1 MPFVFPA
8 LRIYPLTLLVPL
20 VIYGLIAAAVPS
32 LRRSVLWLHSGRFDP
47 DVLILVLVTIVLSGA
62 ALIGWYYL
70 VKPDINFHL
79 AQMPKLSF
87 WMLPLAAIGFAMLN
101 AAMEEFAFRGII
113 MQSLD
118 SALGAGNLS
127 VLIQATSFGLFHYAA
142 GFPNGGWGL
151 AMVTIYGFMLGMLRR
166 RSQGLLACWT
176 AHVLADVVIFGIL
189 AIIVV
194 AE

>member
-1 MPFVFPA
+1 
-8 LRIYPLTLLVPL
+8 
-20 VIYGLIAAAVPS
+20 
-32 LRRSVLWLHSGRFDP
+32 
-47 DVLILVLVTIVLSGA
+47 
-62 ALIGWYYL
+62 
-70 VKPDINFHL
+70 
-79 AQMPKLSF
+79 
-87 WMLPLAAIGFAMLN
+87 MLPVAAIGFPMLN

-127 VLIQATSFGLFHYAA
+127 VLTQATLFGLFHYAA

-151 AMVTIYGFMLGMLRR
+151 VMVTIYGFMLGMLRR

-176 AHVLADVVIFGIL
+176 AHVLADIVIFGIL
-189 AIIVV
+189 AVFVI